1 MRVEGETH
9 GGIMQKKLIKSA
21 GPLVAE
27 ALYKPRTVSAGRGRG
42 RKSNP
47 TNELQKLVNERQSWQ
62 KLKWLLAA
70 NFIKGDIV
78 GCLTF
83 DNEHLPETRK
93 QVVNKFGWFKK
104 KAEAAR
110 KARGQELV
118 MFWSIEHR
126 HGDGRWHIH
135 IVLNA
140 TGGDDYAELHRLW
153 GQGETEFSALRVDA
167 RKNYETLARYMCKEA
182 RDKVGQRSWSYTRN
196 AKKPEVESFWVDDST
211 TLRVPKDATVFKD
224 VRSRGEYQYIEFAY
238 DNALRR
244 RRRSR
249 KRRR

>member
-1 MRVEGETH
+1 
-9 GGIMQKKLIKSA
+9 MQKKLIKSA

-27 ALYKPRTVSAGRGRG
+27 ALYRPRTSPTGHRHGRG

-47 TNELQKLVNERQSWQ
+47 TSEIQRLVNDKQSWQ

-70 NFIKGDIV
+70 NFIRGDIV

-83 DNEHLPETRK
+83 DEAHLPENRK
-93 QVVNKFGWFKK
+93 QVENKFKWFRK

-110 KARGQELV
+110 RARGQELM

-135 IVLNA
+135 IVVNA
-140 TGGDDYAELHRLW
+140 TGGEAYAELHRLW
-153 GQGETEFSALRVDA
+153 GQGETEFTALRVDA
-167 RKNYETLARYMCKEA
+167 KKNYETLARYMCKEA
-182 RDKVGQRSWSYTRN
+182 REKVGQRSWSYTRN
-196 AKKPEVESFWVDDST
+196 AKKPEVESFWVSDNT

-224 VRSRGEYQYIEFAY
+224 VRARGEYQYIEFAY

-244 RRRSR
+244 RRSP
-249 KRRR
+249 RRRR

>member
-1 MRVEGETH
+1 
-9 GGIMQKKLIKSA
+9 MQKKLIKSA

-27 ALYKPRTVSAGRGRG
+27 ALYRPRTSPTGHRHGRG

-47 TNELQKLVNERQSWQ
+47 TSEIQRLVNDKQSWQ

-70 NFIKGDIV
+70 NFIRGDIV

-83 DNEHLPETRK
+83 DEAHLPENRK
-93 QVVNKFGWFKK
+93 QVENKFKWFRK

-110 KARGQELV
+110 RARGQELV

-135 IVLNA
+135 IVVNA
-140 TGGDDYAELHRLW
+140 TGGEAYAELHRLW
-153 GQGETEFSALRVDA
+153 GQGETEFTALRVDA
-167 RKNYETLARYMCKEA
+167 KKNYETLARYMCKEA
-182 RDKVGQRSWSYTRN
+182 REKVGQRSWSYTRN
-196 AKKPEVESFWVDDST
+196 AKKPEVESFWVSDNT

-224 VRSRGEYQYIEFAY
+224 VRARGEYQYIEFAY

-244 RRRSR
+244 RRSP
-249 KRRR
+249 RRRR

>member
-27 ALYKPRTVSAGRGRG
+27 ALYRPRTTSAGRGRG